1 MLRKMSL
8 MYRRPAVKQE
18 SSQVGG
24 SAAFQRIRL
33 IMVEVET
40 IIIIVTMSTGGAAV
54 GNLMSIGTPRLIRL
68 LTRLLRAMGAMISI
82 IMRAAN

>member
-8 MYRRPAVKQE
+8 MYRRPAAKQE

-54 GNLMSIGTPRLIRL
+54 GNLMSTGTPRLIRL
-68 LTRLLRAMGAMISI
+68 LTRLLRGREAMISI